1 MNVEIVDRLIEKD
14 PSLESSRSALE
25 AMKEGA
31 SCIHRAWGVGKI
43 TGFEADRGM
52 IIVDFEDG
60 ERKSHA
66 MDPVFCLDKLE
77 VLDDEHIISR
87 HRANPEE
94 IDIKVKKE
102 PVSYTHLRAHETSLH
117 LPQHHERDCFAPIF
131 RAVGPLG

>member
-1 MNVEIVDRLIEKD
+1 MNVETVDRLIEKD

-43 TGFEADRGM
+43 IGFEADRGM
-52 IIVDFEDG
+52 IVVDFEED

-77 VLDDEHIISR
+77 ILDEDHIISR
-87 HRANPEE
+87 HRNNPEE
-94 IDIKVKKE
+94 IDAKI
-102 PVSYTHLRAHETSLH
+102 
-117 LPQHHERDCFAPIF
+117 
-131 RAVGPLG
+131 